1 MRQRLCLSAG
11 IFLIWPASSPEVLPT
26 SANHAACCC
35 PRRQLWIY
43 RRLPS
48 VFLPLSGRRANN
60 VSCVFAALP
69 GCHVWTYGG
78 KRPRRSADVNNIM
91 GPIFHITLTSHGT
104 TVNLSGKWKH
114 LIPRDGVI
122 VMLQQENPGTI
133 CWQSGVSYNLD
144 VLIGVCFLIISDHLL
159 SLDY

>member
-11 IFLIWPASSPEVLPT
+11 IFLIWPATSPEVPPT

-48 VFLPLSGRRANN
+48 VFLPLSGRQTNN
-60 VSCVFAALP
+60 VSCMFAALP
-69 GCHVWTYGG
+69 GCHVWTCGG

-91 GPIFHITLTSHGT
+91 GPIFHITLTSHDAI
-104 TVNLSGKWKH
+104 VNLSGKWKH
-114 LIPRDGVI
+114 LILRDGAI

-133 CWQSGVSYNLD
+133 CWQFGLCYKVD
-144 VLIGVCFLIISDHLL
+144 VLIGARFLIISDHF
-159 SLDY
+159 